1 MCDNCDDKKRNIKK
15 REQRDKKRVIT
26 SMIIQKSS

>member
-1 MCDNCDDKKRNIKK
+1 MCDNRDDKKRNIKK